1 MIEIFNSK
9 KLLKTIPDIS
19 LDRAINLLTKEFSLK
34 RRVNIIFVDQEKI
47 KDLNR
52 QYRKKDYA
60 TDVLSFHIGSREI
73 LGEVY
78 ICPKYVKKNIPKE
91 ERVEEIIRLIIHGIL
106 HLQGYEHDR
115 EFKKV
120 DYKNEPMYI
129 RQEEILNK
137 ILKED
142 K

>member
-9 KLLKTIPDIS
+9 KLLKTIPNVS
-19 LDRAINLLTKEFSLK
+19 LDKAINLLTKELSLK
-34 RRVNIIFVDQEKI
+34 KRVNIIFVDEEKI
-47 KDLNR
+47 RDLNK
-52 QYRKKDYA
+52 QYRKKDYI
-60 TDVLSFHIGSREI
+60 TDVLSFNIDSEEI

-78 ICPKYVKKNIPKE
+78 ICPKYVKKNISKG
-91 ERVEEIIRLIIHGIL
+91 ERVEEIIRLMIHGIL
-106 HLQGYEHDR
+106 HLQGYEHDKK
-115 EFKKV
+115 FKKV